1 MDPLEKNLATMSL
14 PKIPA
19 FFFLE
24 AQIQNGRHRRLE
36 KLTFEPEPLESRGKT
51 LF

>member
-1 MDPLEKNLATMSL
+1 MSV

-19 FFFLE
+19 FFLE
-24 AQIQNGRHRRLE
+24 AQIQNGRQRRLE